1 MGVRGIMSLLR
12 EGMTSYG
19 SRFEMIER
27 GNVDGQQHDNAAT
40 AEVPVLVVD
49 GSSFVYWLCQEKM
62 GYQSA
67 LCTDYGVLSQ
77 LVGDW
82 VTKCSRCG
90 IRCVFVFDGPTPPD
104 KLHTKFK
111 RIRQQCCDM
120 SNFINGSSHDLKNIP
135 PCLSFNC
142 VIETLQALGVVVH
155 IAEAEADSEL
165 LYRAYLLSSER
176 NTIEPPESNTSSKR
190 QKVIGI
196 LSADSDIML
205 TSVIAGSTLDSPQSF
220 YGLVPCW
227 AFDFHS
233 DARTGILSVVGYVFH
248 AARLCTVLFGESRVY
263 LLPLMAVLLGNDTS
277 KSVELRQIHEQMRTH
292 LTKFPKL
299 AAVRAALC
307 SRKISTSIAVAAANK
322 KAKTSSQIMLPPV
335 PNVTVEVS
343 CLIRAQETC
352 VEPISIDELVAD
364 AMRESQL
371 PSPGASSS
379 SSSSSRRSSLN
390 AFYASAA
397 KTVKVC

>member
-1 MGVRGIMSLLR
+1 
-12 EGMTSYG
+12 
-19 SRFEMIER
+19 
-27 GNVDGQQHDNAAT
+27 
-40 AEVPVLVVD
+40 
-49 GSSFVYWLCQEKM
+49 
-62 GYQSA
+62 
-67 LCTDYGVLSQ
+67 
-77 LVGDW
+77 
-82 VTKCSRCG
+82 
-90 IRCVFVFDGPTPPD
+90 
-104 KLHTKFK
+104 
-111 RIRQQCCDM
+111 
-120 SNFINGSSHDLKNIP
+120 
-135 PCLSFNC
+135 
-142 VIETLQALGVVVH
+142 
-155 IAEAEADSEL
+155 
-165 LYRAYLLSSER
+165 
-176 NTIEPPESNTSSKR
+176 
-190 QKVIGI
+190 
-196 LSADSDIML
+196 
-205 TSVIAGSTLDSPQSF
+205 
-220 YGLVPCW
+220 
-227 AFDFHS
+227 
-233 DARTGILSVVGYVFH
+233 
-248 AARLCTVLFGESRVY
+248 
-263 LLPLMAVLLGNDTS
+263 LPLMAVLLGNDTS